1 MSGDVE
7 ENAAILKEKMAN
19 APKFGSVPDGGETTP
34 PTITKESI
42 EAIKDPVERV
52 KMRAQHLDLY

>member
-7 ENAAILKEKMAN
+7 ENAAYLKQTMAN
-19 APKFGSVPDGGETTP
+19 APKFGQVPDGGETTP

-42 EAIKDPVERV
+42 EAIENPVERV
-52 KMRAQHLDLY
+52 RMRAQHLDLY